1 MNLCEHCGVSF
12 YPPAPDWVEFVATAD
27 GKTYKIHFSELQM
40 AQDRGLVKT
49 VLGKV
54 PFSPVHCDLCSSM
67 LVAVCLPYFARLQAE
82 FEQEHLRIIVKK
94 EQLLKGE
101 SDDDE

>member
-1 MNLCEHCGVSF
+1 MMRLCEHCGVAF
-12 YPPAPDWVEFVATAD
+12 YPPALDWIEFVATAD

-54 PFSPVHCDLCSSM
+54 PFSPVHCDLCSRD
-67 LVAVCLPYFARLQAE
+67 LAVPMSGRRRNDRREIRAFSHAR
-82 FEQEHLRIIVKK
+82 
-94 EQLLKGE
+94 
-101 SDDDE
+101 